1 MIFDEL
7 DILPIKLY
15 YKVCKT
21 GNINLLSTEPTEV
34 DLLEI
39 WQKMQDEFDELN
51 ADDQDKRH
59 KVIEKQIN
67 SHSLASE
74 ICRLACVS
82 LEFEFNQDLIDML
95 LGLKFNVDT
104 TSNETYYESIKKCRR
119 QIETN
124 KIKISALKNQLPKEN
139 SDGNKVSLDNIMAS
153 YCAILNIDFDYNLC
167 TVTKFF
173 ALKKQVDL
181 KIKSYEK
188 MTENI
193 K

>member
-15 YKVCKT
+15 YKICKT

-51 ADDQDKRH
+51 DDDQDKRH

-95 LGLKFNVDT
+95 RGLKFNVDT
-104 TSNETYYESIKKCRR
+104 TSNESYYESIKKCRR

-124 KIKISALKNQLPKEN
+124 KIKISTLKNQLPKEN